1 MEKVIKKILSCN
13 KMKVAKVEFNKSNGG
28 SIRCYVV
35 KEINSSFGS
44 LKDRNKVRR
53 NN

>member
-1 MEKVIKKILSCN
+1 
-13 KMKVAKVEFNKSNGG
+13 MKVAKVEFIVERGYNMH
-28 SIRCYVV
+28 VV

-44 LKDRNKVRR
+44 LKDRNKVKS